1 MMRIARRLF
10 VVLCS
15 MSFGVTL
22 AAEDPLRSPSWNAM
36 VERHL
41 DGGPVQFDDRV
52 KVIMPPAA
60 EDPYTVP
67 VQVRVEGIEKVEEIR
82 LIADLNPLP
91 YILSYSPIRAK
102 PSISFRF
109 KVEQST
115 PVRAAAR
122 TPDGIWHVG
131 GAWLTAAGGGCTAPS
146 YGTGSGL
153 WRDQLGDVSGKMW
166 PRNDHASRLRFRVMH
181 PMDTGLAPGIPVFH
195 IEELKFRDASGQEL
209 ASLRTF
215 EPVSENP
222 VLSVDLHTREAVEIV
237 GRDIQGNRVEGRVA
251 P

>member
-1 MMRIARRLF
+1 MRQLLAILF
-10 VVLCS
+10 FVSGAV
-15 MSFGVTL
+15 M
-22 AAEDPLRSPSWNAM
+22 AADDPLRSPSWDAM
-36 VERHL
+36 VQRHL
-41 DGGPVQFDDRV
+41 DGGPVEFDDRV
-52 KVIMPPAA
+52 KVIMPPSA

-67 VQVRVEGIEKVEEIR
+67 VQVRVEGIDAVEEIR

-91 YILSYSPIRAK
+91 YILSYTPTRAE

-131 GAWLTAAGGGCTAPS
+131 GAWLTASGGGCTAPS

-153 WRDQLGDVSGKMW
+153 WRDQLGTVSGKLW
-166 PRNDHASRLRFRVMH
+166 PRGDDSSRLRFKVMH

-195 IEELKFRDASGQEL
+195 IEQLEFQDAKGEVL
-209 ASLRTF
+209 ATLRTF

-222 VLSVDLHTREAVEIV
+222 VLSVDLHTRDAVQIV
-237 GRDIQGNRVEGRVA
+237 GRDIQGNRVNGRVG